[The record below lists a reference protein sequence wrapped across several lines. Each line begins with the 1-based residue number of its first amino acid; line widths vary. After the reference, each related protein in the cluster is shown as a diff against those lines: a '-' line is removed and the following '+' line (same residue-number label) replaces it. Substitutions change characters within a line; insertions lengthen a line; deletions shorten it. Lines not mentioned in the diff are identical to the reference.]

1 MIPATS
7 LKKILI
13 LAVNPLNTSRLRLD
27 QEVREITTGLQR
39 AKNRDL
45 FSLEQRWAVRSR
57 DVRQSLLEVEPEI
70 VHFCGHGESNGCL
83 YFENEV
89 GQPQLVTPE
98 ALAELFGFCP
108 YIKCVILNAC
118 YSSVQAEAIS
128 KYIDYV
134 IGMNQSIGDKAAIEF
149 TSGFYDALGV
159 GRQIEEAH
167 KIGCNAIALAGISEY
182 LTPVLKIKGA
192 KRSEVLPIHW
202 NNEAYVSLHLVQK
215 VLERADLPSRGTNSH
230 WYPQFK
236 IKMSNFNNKGILRE
250 TLKPVDF
257 FIEDTQRNLNFLVE
271 VKTANNRIDDNAR
284 FQLRMYLQHSG
295 IKLGFLIDPFLVE
308 AYQWHQGSSIL
319 KSSYDIKDP
328 EEVQPVSD
336 FVRSFLDFITDAD
349 NCNSHI

>member
-108 YIKCVILNAC
+108 YVKCVVLNAC

-215 VLERADLPSRGTNSH
+215 VLEKAGLPSRGTCSH

-236 IKMSNFNNKGILRE
+236 IQVSNFDGNVTLKG
-250 TLKPVDF
+250 TSKPVDF
-257 FIEDTQRNLNFLVE
+257 LVEDNQRKIKFLVE
-271 VKTANNRIDDNAR
+271 VKTASNRINEKAQ
-284 FQLRMYLQHSG
+284 FQLKMYLQHSG
-295 IKLGFLIDPFLVE
+295 IRFGMLIDPFLVE
-308 AYQWHQGSSIL
+308 IYEWKGGGLTLLGSHYIQH
-319 KSSYDIKDP
+319 P
-328 EEVQPVSD
+328 EEIQPVSS
-336 FVRSFLDFITDAD
+336 FIKNFLDSISNA
-349 NCNSHI
+349 NNSNSYV